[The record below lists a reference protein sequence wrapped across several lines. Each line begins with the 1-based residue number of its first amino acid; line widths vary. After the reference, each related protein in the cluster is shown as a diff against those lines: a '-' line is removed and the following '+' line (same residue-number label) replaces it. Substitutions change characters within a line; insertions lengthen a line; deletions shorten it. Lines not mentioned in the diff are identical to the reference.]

1 MKPKALLLPLLLSL
15 FFLNPL
21 MAQQIP
27 IFNGKDLSGWHV
39 DVPDQDE
46 NPNIS
51 PSFVVKDGLLISM
64 GTPQGHLI
72 TDDEYENYRITAEYR
87 FPEATGNC
95 GILIH
100 ASTPRSLYKMFP
112 KSIEVQMYH
121 ENAGDFWCIVE
132 NIEVDNMV
140 ERRGPKEEWG
150 VTEGK
155 KRRILNLTDGSE
167 NTPGLW
173 NRMVIECLGDRVKVW
188 VNGDLVNEGY
198 NATASK
204 GQIAVQAE
212 GAKVAFRKLE
222 LEPITELSK

>member
-1 MKPKALLLPLLLSL
+1 
-15 FFLNPL
+15 

>member
-1 MKPKALLLPLLLSL
+1 MKPKALLLSLLSLLLLS
-15 FFLNPL
+15 PL
-21 MAQQIP
+21 MAQKLP

-72 TDDEYENYRITAEYR
+72 TDDEFENYRITAEYR

-95 GILIH
+95 GILVH

-155 KRRILNLTDGSE
+155 KRRILNLTES
-167 NTPGLW
+167 
-173 NRMVIECLGDRVKVW
+173 RVSQIH
-188 VNGDLVNEGY
+188 
-198 NATASK
+198 SK
-204 GQIAVQAE
+204 AVKRLR
-212 GAKVAFRKLE
+212 GRIRKCYC
-222 LEPITELSK
+222 

>member
-1 MKPKALLLPLLLSL
+1 MLSTT
-15 FFLNPL
+15 
-21 MAQQIP
+21 MAQNLP
-27 IFNGKDLSGWHV
+27 IFNGVDLSGWHV
-39 DVPDQDE
+39 DVPELDT
-46 NPNIS
+46 NANAG
-51 PSFVVKDGLLISM
+51 PSFIVEDGMLISM
-64 GTPQGHLI
+64 GNPLGHLI
-72 TDDEYENYRITAEYR
+72 TDDEYENYRITTEYR
-87 FPEATGNC
+87 FPGETGNC

-167 NTPGLW
+167 NPPGLW
-173 NRMVIECLGDRVKVW
+173 NRMVIECLGDKVKVW

-212 GAKVAFRKLE
+212 GAKVEFRKLE
-222 LEPITELSK
+222 LEPIIEFTK

>member
-1 MKPKALLLPLLLSL
+1 MKSKALLLSLLSLLLLS
-15 FFLNPL
+15 PL
-21 MAQQIP
+21 MAQKIP

-72 TDDEYENYRITAEYR
+72 TNDEYENYRITAEYR

-173 NRMVIECLGDRVKVW
+173 NRMVIECLEDKVKVW

-198 NATASK
+198 NATATK
-204 GQIAVQAE
+204 GQVAVQAE
-212 GAKVAFRKLE
+212 GAKVEFRKLE
-222 LEPITELSK
+222 LEPITQLSK

>member
-1 MKPKALLLPLLLSL
+1 MKPKALLLSLLSLLLLS
-15 FFLNPL
+15 PL
-21 MAQQIP
+21 MAQKLP

-95 GILIH
+95 GILVH

-140 ERRGPKEEWG
+140 ERRGPKEERG

-173 NRMVIECLGDRVKVW
+173 NRMVIECLGDKVKVW

-198 NATASK
+198 NATATK
-204 GQIAVQAE
+204 GQVAVQAE
-212 GAKVAFRKLE
+212 GAKVEFRKLD

>member
-1 MKPKALLLPLLLSL
+1 MKPKALLLSLLSL
-15 FFLNPL
+15 MLLSPL
-21 MAQQIP
+21 MAQKTP
-27 IFNGKDLSGWHV
+27 LFNGKDLSGWHV

-72 TDDEYENYRITAEYR
+72 SNEEYENYRITAEYR

-173 NRMVIECLGDRVKVW
+173 NRMVIECLGDKVKVW

-198 NATASK
+198 NATATK
-204 GQIAVQAE
+204 GQVAVQAE
-212 GAKVAFRKLE
+212 GAKVEFRKLE

>member
-1 MKPKALLLPLLLSL
+1 MKPKALLLSLLSLLLLS
-15 FFLNPL
+15 PL
-21 MAQQIP
+21 MAQKLP

-95 GILIH
+95 GILVH

-121 ENAGDFWCIVE
+121 ENAGDFWCIVK

-173 NRMVIECLGDRVKVW
+173 NRMVIECLGDKVKVW

-198 NATASK
+198 NATATK
-204 GQIAVQAE
+204 GQVAVQAE
-212 GAKVAFRKLE
+212 GAKVEFRKLD

>member
-1 MKPKALLLPLLLSL
+1 MKPKALLLSLLSLLLLS
-15 FFLNPL
+15 PL
-21 MAQQIP
+21 MAQKIP

-72 TDDEYENYRITAEYR
+72 TNDEYENYRITAEYR

-173 NRMVIECLGDRVKVW
+173 NRMVIECLEDKVKVW

-198 NATASK
+198 NATATK
-204 GQIAVQAE
+204 GQVAVQAE
-212 GAKVAFRKLE
+212 GAKVEFRKLE
-222 LEPITELSK
+222 LEPITQLSK